1 MRSLLLLCVMS
12 ATAFADRKR
21 KQPPPPN
28 EIEAT
33 LLVPVSRMSDGSK
46 PGDAEDRAYLAKL
59 RDPKVLDPILACAP
73 KGKHFL
79 HVVLF
84 LDRETKVQIIGKEH
98 PKLEACVIAAM
109 KPVRGTDALVQAHV
123 IISPDATE
131 RIGGR
136 NAGRTR

>member
-1 MRSLLLLCVMS
+1 MRSVLLVCVMS
-12 ATAFADRKR
+12 SAVLADRKP
-21 KQPPPPN
+21 KEPPRQN

-33 LLVPVSRMSDGSK
+33 LLVPVSRMSDGRNL
-46 PGDAEDRAYLAKL
+46 GDEEDRRYLAKL

-73 KGKHFL
+73 KGQHFM

-84 LDRETKVQIIGKEH
+84 LDRETKVQIIGKEDA
-98 PKLEACVIAAM
+98 KLEACVIAAM

-136 NAGRTR
+136 NAGRSH